1 MDVPETRYARSG
13 DVSIAYQVVG
23 TGPIDLVV
31 VPGFVS
37 NVELAWEDPQHAAFY
52 RALADFSRVIVFD
65 KRGTGLSDRT
75 TGIAPLEVRMD
86 DLYAVMEAA
95 GSERA
100 AIIGFSEGAPMTA
113 LFAATY
119 PERVSAIVLCG
130 GAARSTRAPDYPFGL
145 SAAEYRREVED
156 TRARWGTPEYAE
168 ELLAALAPSMVGDT
182 EYATFFGRYMR
193 QSASPADAAAL
204 EEMNAEIDVRGI
216 LPAIR
221 VPTLVMRR
229 AGNRPELG
237 RYLSDRIPGA
247 RFIELSGADHL
258 MWTGGQEEVVDR
270 IREFLS
276 TVVGPADDDALD
288 TVLATVLFTDIVGS
302 TAAAAELGDRRWRE
316 LLERHHTTVRSE
328 LARHRGV
335 EVDTAGD
342 GFFARFD
349 GPARAIRCA
358 CAIRDAVGQLG
369 VEIRSGVHTGEC
381 EVFQNKVAGIAVSI
395 GARVAAGAGPGEV
408 LVSQTVRDLVA
419 GSGLLFEERGVA
431 ELKGVPGEWRLYA
444 LAKQGGNRVPTST

>member
-1 MDVPETRYARSG
+1 MDVPETCYARSG

-23 TGPIDLVV
+23 TGANDLVL

-37 NVELAWEDPQHAAFY
+37 NVELAWEDSHFAAFY
-52 RALADFSRVIVFD
+52 RALAGFSRLIIFD
-65 KRGTGLSDRT
+65 KRGTGLSDRVT
-75 TGIAPLEVRMD
+75 DVAPLEVRMD
-86 DLYAVMEAA
+86 DLRAVMDAA

-100 AIIGFSEGAPMTA
+100 GVVGFSEGAPMAT

-119 PERVSAIVLCG
+119 PERVSSIILCG
-130 GAARSTRAPDYPFGL
+130 GAARFTRAPDYPFGL
-145 SAAEYRREVED
+145 SAAEYRREIED
-156 TRARWGTPEYAE
+156 TRARFGTPEWVE
-168 ELLAALAPSMVGDT
+168 EAIAALAPSMIGDA
-182 EYATFFGRYMR
+182 EYKARFGRYTR
-193 QSASPADAAAL
+193 QSASPGAAAAL
-204 EEMNAEIDVRGI
+204 EEMNAEIDIRGV
-216 LPAIR
+216 LSAIR

-229 AGNRPELG
+229 AGDRPEVG
-237 RYLSDRIPGA
+237 RYLADRILGA

-258 MWTGGQEEVVDR
+258 MWTGDQQEVVDR

-276 TVVGPADDDALD
+276 SVADPPEARDEID

-316 LLERHHTTVRSE
+316 LLERHHEIIRTELVRY
-328 LARHRGV
+328 RGR

-358 CAIRDAVGQLG
+358 SAIRAGVGELG
-369 VEIRSGVHTGEC
+369 IEIRAGVHTGEC
-381 EVFQNKVAGIAVSI
+381 QVFQDKVAGIAVSI
-395 GARVAAGAGPGEV
+395 GARVAARAAPGEV

-431 ELKGVPGEWRLYA
+431 ELKGVPGEWGLYA
-444 LAKQGGNRVPTST
+444 LAGPSPALVP